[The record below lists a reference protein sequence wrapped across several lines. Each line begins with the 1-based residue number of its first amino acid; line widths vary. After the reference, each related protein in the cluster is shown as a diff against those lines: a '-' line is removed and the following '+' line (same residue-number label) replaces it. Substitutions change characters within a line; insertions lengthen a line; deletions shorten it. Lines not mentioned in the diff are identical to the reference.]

1 MPASSRRSPADP
13 SPPDPSPLHQRIY
26 ETLRSE
32 VISGQRKPG
41 ELLSEAEL
49 ARSWGVSRSPI
60 REAFRQLEQ
69 HHLVRWAPRRGA
81 TVAGLTVA
89 GLRDIYEVREALESL
104 SAGLAAE
111 RGSPADLAKMRD
123 LAAEIKQTQDE
134 GDYMRAIMLDDEF
147 HRLMASTTR
156 NRMLESQSGRV
167 LDRVIMARVM
177 VREEPGR
184 IQEIVHEHQ
193 AILDALGQ
201 RDAMKAAEQAA
212 LHVRN
217 ARVRLMEMLQRASVD
232 PEV

>member
-1 MPASSRRSPADP
+1 MTASSRRSLD
-13 SPPDPSPLHQRIY
+13 DPSPLHQRIY
-26 ETLRSE
+26 ETLRAE

-60 REAFRQLEQ
+60 REAFRQLEE

-81 TVAGLTVA
+81 TVARLTVA
-89 GLRDIYEVREALESL
+89 GLRDIYEVREALEAL

-111 RGSPADLAKMRD
+111 RGSFADLAKMRE
-123 LAAEIKQTQDE
+123 LAADIKRTQDE

-156 NRMLESQSGRV
+156 NRLLQSQAGRI
-167 LDRVIMARVM
+167 LDRVIMARMM

-184 IQEIVHEHQ
+184 TREIVHEHQ

-201 RDAMKAAEQAA
+201 RDAAKAAEQAA

-217 ARVRLMEMLQRASVD
+217 ARVRLMDMLQRASVD
-232 PEV
+232 PED

>member
-1 MPASSRRSPADP
+1 MPASSGSVPA
-13 SPPDPSPLHQRIY
+13 DPSPLHQRIY
-26 ETLRSE
+26 ETLRAE

-49 ARSWGVSRSPI
+49 ARTWGVSRSPI

-69 HHLVRWAPRRGA
+69 HDLVRWAPRRGA
-81 TVAGLTVA
+81 TVARLTVA
-89 GLRDIYEVREALESL
+89 GLRDIYEVREALEAL

-111 RGSPADLAKMRD
+111 RGSSADLAKMRE
-123 LAAEIKQTQDE
+123 LAANIKRTQDE
-134 GDYMRAIMLDDEF
+134 GDYMRAIMLDDEL

-156 NRMLESQSGRV
+156 NRLLQSQAGRI
-167 LDRVIMARVM
+167 LDRVIMARMM

-184 IQEIVHEHQ
+184 TREIVHEHQ

-201 RDAMKAAEQAA
+201 RDAARAAEQAA

-217 ARVRLMEMLQRASVD
+217 ARVRLMDMLQRASVD
-232 PEV
+232 PED

>member
-1 MPASSRRSPADP
+1 MPANSRRPG
-13 SPPDPSPLHQRIY
+13 DPSPLHERIY
-26 ETLRSE
+26 ETLRAE

-60 REAFRQLEQ
+60 REALRQLEQ
-69 HHLVRWAPRRGA
+69 HDLVRWAPRRGA
-81 TVAGLTVA
+81 TVARLTVA

-111 RGSPADLAKMRD
+111 RGSPADLAKMRE
-123 LAAEIKQTQDE
+123 LAAEVEQAQDE
-134 GDYMRAIMLDDEF
+134 GDYLRAIMLDDEF

-167 LDRVIMARVM
+167 LDRVIMARMM

-184 IQEIVHEHQ
+184 TQEIVHEHQ
-193 AILDALGQ
+193 GILDALAQ
-201 RDAMKAAEQAA
+201 RDAKKSAEMAA

-232 PEV
+232 PED

>member
-1 MPASSRRSPADP
+1 MPANSPRPD
-13 SPPDPSPLHQRIY
+13 DPSPLHQRIY
-26 ETLRSE
+26 ETLRAE

-60 REAFRQLEQ
+60 REALRQLEQ
-69 HHLVRWAPRRGA
+69 HDLVRWAPRRGA
-81 TVAGLTVA
+81 TVARLTVA

-111 RGSPADLAKMRD
+111 RGSAADLAKMRD
-123 LAAEIKQTQDE
+123 LAAEVEQAQDE
-134 GDYMRAIMLDDEF
+134 GDYLRAIMLDDEF

-167 LDRVIMARVM
+167 LDRVIMARMM

-184 IQEIVHEHQ
+184 TQEIVHEHQ
-193 AILDALGQ
+193 GILDALGQ
-201 RDAMKAAEQAA
+201 RDTKKSAEMAA
-212 LHVRN
+212 LHVRS

-232 PEV
+232 PED

>member
-1 MPASSRRSPADP
+1 MPANSRRSGDA
-13 SPPDPSPLHQRIY
+13 SPLHERIY
-26 ETLRSE
+26 ETLRAE

-60 REAFRQLEQ
+60 REALRQLEQ
-69 HHLVRWAPRRGA
+69 HDLVRWAPRRGA
-81 TVAGLTVA
+81 TVARLTVA

-111 RGSPADLAKMRD
+111 RGSPADLAKMRE
-123 LAAEIKQTQDE
+123 LATEVEQAQDE
-134 GDYMRAIMLDDEF
+134 GDYLRAIMLDDEF

-167 LDRVIMARVM
+167 LDRVIMARMM

-184 IQEIVHEHQ
+184 TQEIVHEHQ
-193 AILDALGQ
+193 GILDALGQ
-201 RDAMKAAEQAA
+201 RDAKKAAELAA

-217 ARVRLMEMLQRASVD
+217 ARIRLMEMLQRASVD
-232 PEV
+232 PED

>member
-1 MPASSRRSPADP
+1 MPANSRRPG
-13 SPPDPSPLHQRIY
+13 DPSPLHERIY
-26 ETLRSE
+26 ETLRAE

-60 REAFRQLEQ
+60 REALRQLEQ
-69 HHLVRWAPRRGA
+69 HDLVRWAPRRGA
-81 TVAGLTVA
+81 TVARLTVA

-123 LAAEIKQTQDE
+123 LAAEVEQAQDE
-134 GDYMRAIMLDDEF
+134 GDYLRAIMLDDEF

-156 NRMLESQSGRV
+156 NRMLETQSGRV
-167 LDRVIMARVM
+167 LDRVIMARMM

-184 IQEIVHEHQ
+184 TQEIVHEHQ
-193 AILDALGQ
+193 GIIDALDQ
-201 RDAMKAAEQAA
+201 RDAKKSAEMAA
-212 LHVRN
+212 LHVRS

-232 PEV
+232 PED

>member
-1 MPASSRRSPADP
+1 MNAPANSRRSPE
-13 SPPDPSPLHQRIY
+13 DPSPLHQRIY
-26 ETLRSE
+26 ETLRAE

-41 ELLSEAEL
+41 ELLSEAEF
-49 ARSWGVSRSPI
+49 ARRWGVSRSPI
-60 REAFRQLEQ
+60 REALRQLEQ
-69 HHLVRWAPRRGA
+69 HDLVRWAPRRGA
-81 TVAGLTVA
+81 TVARLTVA

-123 LAAEIKQTQDE
+123 LATDIKQTQDE

-156 NRMLESQSGRV
+156 NRMLESHSGRV
-167 LDRVIMARVM
+167 LDRVIMARMM

-184 IQEIVHEHQ
+184 TQEIVHEHQ
-193 AILDALGQ
+193 AILEALGN
-201 RDAMKAAEQAA
+201 RDPKKAAEQAA

-217 ARVRLMEMLQRASVD
+217 SRVRLMEMLQRASVD
-232 PEV
+232 PED

>member
-1 MPASSRRSPADP
+1 MTASSRRSLD
-13 SPPDPSPLHQRIY
+13 DPSPLHQRIY
-26 ETLRSE
+26 ETLRAE

-49 ARSWGVSRSPI
+49 ARNWGVSRSPI
-60 REAFRQLEQ
+60 REAFRQLEE

-81 TVAGLTVA
+81 TVARLTVA
-89 GLRDIYEVREALESL
+89 GLRDIYEVRVALEAL

-111 RGSPADLAKMRD
+111 RGSSADFAKMSE
-123 LAAEIKQTQDE
+123 LAAGIKRTQDE
-134 GDYMRAIMLDDEF
+134 GDYMQAIMLDDEF

-156 NRMLESQSGRV
+156 NRLLQSQASRI
-167 LDRVIMARVM
+167 LDRVIMARMM

-184 IQEIVHEHQ
+184 TREIVDEHQ

-201 RDAMKAAEQAA
+201 RDAAKAAEQAA

-217 ARVRLMEMLQRASVD
+217 ARVRLMDMLQRASVD
-232 PEV
+232 PED

>member
-1 MPASSRRSPADP
+1 MTASRRRPLE
-13 SPPDPSPLHQRIY
+13 DPSPLHQRIY
-26 ETLRSE
+26 ETLRAE

-60 REAFRQLEQ
+60 REAFRQLEE

-81 TVAGLTVA
+81 TVARLTVA
-89 GLRDIYEVREALESL
+89 GLRDIYEVREALEAL

-111 RGSPADLAKMRD
+111 RGSSADLAKMRE
-123 LAAEIKQTQDE
+123 LAANIKRTQDE

-147 HRLMASTTR
+147 HRLMASSTR
-156 NRMLESQSGRV
+156 NRMLESQSGRI
-167 LDRVIMARVM
+167 LDRVIMARMM

-184 IQEIVHEHQ
+184 TREIVHEHQ

-201 RDAMKAAEQAA
+201 RQAAKAAEQAA
-212 LHVRN
+212 RHVRN
-217 ARVRLMEMLQRASVD
+217 ARVRLMDMLQRASVD
-232 PEV
+232 PED

>member
-1 MPASSRRSPADP
+1 MPANSRRPG
-13 SPPDPSPLHQRIY
+13 DPSPLHERIY
-26 ETLRSE
+26 ETLRAE

-60 REAFRQLEQ
+60 REALRQLEQ
-69 HHLVRWAPRRGA
+69 HDLVRWAPRRGA
-81 TVAGLTVA
+81 TVARLTVA

-123 LAAEIKQTQDE
+123 LAAEVEQAQDE
-134 GDYMRAIMLDDEF
+134 GDYLRAIMLDDEF

-156 NRMLESQSGRV
+156 NRMLETQSGRV
-167 LDRVIMARVM
+167 LDRVIMARMM

-184 IQEIVHEHQ
+184 TQEIVHEHQ
-193 AILDALGQ
+193 GIIDALDQ
-201 RDAMKAAEQAA
+201 RDAKKSAEMAA
-212 LHVRN
+212 LHVRS
-217 ARVRLMEMLQRASVD
+217 ARVRLMEMLQRASVN
-232 PEV
+232 PEN

>member
-1 MPASSRRSPADP
+1 MAGMPASSRRSPADP

-26 ETLRSE
+26 ETLRAE

-60 REAFRQLEQ
+60 REALRQLEQ
-69 HHLVRWAPRRGA
+69 HNLVRWAPRRGA

-89 GLRDIYEVREALESL
+89 GL
-104 SAGLAAE
+104 AAE
-111 RGSPADLAKMRD
+111 RGSSADLAKMRD
-123 LAAEIKQTQDE
+123 LAAGVKQSQDE

-156 NRMLESQSGRV
+156 NRMLESQSGHV
-167 LDRVIMARVM
+167 LDRVIMARLV

-184 IQEIVHEHQ
+184 TEEIVREHQ

-201 RDAMKAAEQAA
+201 GDAEKAAEQAA

-217 ARVRLMEMLQRASVD
+217 ARVRLMDMLQRASVD
-232 PEV
+232 PED

>member
-1 MPASSRRSPADP
+1 MPANSRRPK
-13 SPPDPSPLHQRIY
+13 DPSPLHERIY
-26 ETLRSE
+26 ETLRAE

-60 REAFRQLEQ
+60 REALRQLEQ
-69 HHLVRWAPRRGA
+69 HDLVRWAPRRGA
-81 TVAGLTVA
+81 TVARLTVA

-123 LAAEIKQTQDE
+123 LAAEVEQAQDE
-134 GDYMRAIMLDDEF
+134 GDYLRAIMLDDEF

-167 LDRVIMARVM
+167 LDRVIMARMM

-184 IQEIVHEHQ
+184 TQEIVHEHQ
-193 AILDALGQ
+193 GILDALGQ
-201 RDAMKAAEQAA
+201 RDAKKAAEMAA

-232 PEV
+232 PED

>member
-1 MPASSRRSPADP
+1 MPANSRRPK
-13 SPPDPSPLHQRIY
+13 DPSPLHERIY
-26 ETLRSE
+26 ETLRAE

-60 REAFRQLEQ
+60 REALRQLEQ
-69 HHLVRWAPRRGA
+69 HDLVRWAPRRGA
-81 TVAGLTVA
+81 TVARLTVA

-123 LAAEIKQTQDE
+123 LAAEVEQAQDE
-134 GDYMRAIMLDDEF
+134 GDYLRAIMLDDEF

-167 LDRVIMARVM
+167 LDRVIMARMM

-184 IQEIVHEHQ
+184 TQEIVHEHQ
-193 AILDALGQ
+193 GILDALGQ
-201 RDAMKAAEQAA
+201 RDAKKAAEMAA

-217 ARVRLMEMLQRASVD
+217 ARIRLMEMLQRASVD
-232 PEV
+232 PED

>member
-1 MPASSRRSPADP
+1 MPASSQNVPADRSPLDR
-13 SPPDPSPLHQRIY
+13 SPLHQRIY
-26 ETLRSE
+26 ETLRAE

-69 HHLVRWAPRRGA
+69 HDLVRWAPRRGA
-81 TVAGLTVA
+81 TVARLTVA
-89 GLRDIYEVREALESL
+89 GLRDIYEVREALEAL

-111 RGSPADLAKMRD
+111 RGSPADLAKMRE
-123 LAAEIKQTQDE
+123 LAADIRRTQDE
-134 GDYMRAIMLDDEF
+134 GDYLRAIMLDDEF

-156 NRMLESQSGRV
+156 NRMLESQSGLV
-167 LDRVIMARVM
+167 LDRVIMARMM

-184 IQEIVHEHQ
+184 TQEIVHEHQ
-193 AILDALGQ
+193 AILDALGE
-201 RDAMKAAEQAA
+201 RDAKKAAEQAA

-217 ARVRLMEMLQRASVD
+217 ARVRLMDMLQRASVD
-232 PEV
+232 PED

>member
-1 MPASSRRSPADP
+1 MPANSRRAAA
-13 SPPDPSPLHQRIY
+13 DPSPLHQRIY
-26 ETLRSE
+26 ETLRAE

-41 ELLSEAEL
+41 ELLGEAEL

-60 REAFRQLEQ
+60 REALRQLEQ
-69 HHLVRWAPRRGA
+69 HNLVRWAPRRGA
-81 TVAGLTVA
+81 TVAELTVA
-89 GLRDIYEVREALESL
+89 GLRDIYEVREALEAL

-111 RGSPADLAKMRD
+111 RGSSADLAKMRD
-123 LAAEIKQTQDE
+123 LAADIKQTQDE

-167 LDRVIMARVM
+167 LDRVIMARMM

-201 RDAMKAAEQAA
+201 RDAKKAAEQAA
-212 LHVRN
+212 LHIRN
-217 ARVRLMEMLQRASVD
+217 ARVRLMELLQRASAD
-232 PEV
+232 PED

>member
-1 MPASSRRSPADP
+1 MPASSRRAPA
-13 SPPDPSPLHQRIY
+13 DPSPLHQRIY
-26 ETLRSE
+26 ETLRAE

-60 REAFRQLEQ
+60 REALRQLEQ
-69 HHLVRWAPRRGA
+69 HNLVRWAPRRGA
-81 TVAGLTVA
+81 TVARLTVA

-104 SAGLAAE
+104 SASLAAE
-111 RGSPADLAKMRD
+111 RKKS
-123 LAAEIKQTQDE
+123 QDE

-156 NRMLESQSGRV
+156 NRMLESQSGHV
-167 LDRVIMARVM
+167 LDRVIMARLV

-184 IQEIVHEHQ
+184 TEEIVREHQ

-201 RDAMKAAEQAA
+201 RDAEKAAEEAA
-212 LHVRN
+212 LHVKK
-217 ARVRLMEMLQRASVD
+217 ARVRLMDMLQRAAVD
-232 PEV
+232 PED

>member
-1 MPASSRRSPADP
+1 MTASSRRSLD
-13 SPPDPSPLHQRIY
+13 DPSPLHQRIY
-26 ETLRSE
+26 ETLRAE

-49 ARSWGVSRSPI
+49 ARNWGVSRSPI
-60 REAFRQLEQ
+60 REAFRQLEE

-81 TVAGLTVA
+81 TVARLTVA

-111 RGSPADLAKMRD
+111 RGSAADLTKMSD
-123 LAAEIKQTQDE
+123 LAADVKKSQDE

-156 NRMLESQSGRV
+156 NRMLESQSGHV
-167 LDRVIMARVM
+167 LDRVIMARLV

-184 IQEIVHEHQ
+184 PKEIVREHQ

-201 RDAMKAAEQAA
+201 RDAEKAAEEAA
-212 LHVRN
+212 LHVRK
-217 ARVRLMEMLQRASVD
+217 ARVRLMDMLQRASVD
-232 PEV
+232 PED

>member
-1 MPASSRRSPADP
+1 MPASSRRAPA
-13 SPPDPSPLHQRIY
+13 DPSPLHQRIY
-26 ETLRSE
+26 ETLRAE

-60 REAFRQLEQ
+60 REALRQLEQ
-69 HHLVRWAPRRGA
+69 HNLVRWAPRRGA

-89 GLRDIYEVREALESL
+89 GLRDIYETREAGEAL

-111 RGSPADLAKMRD
+111 RGSSADLAKMRD
-123 LAAEIKQTQDE
+123 LAAGVKQSQDE

-167 LDRVIMARVM
+167 LDRVIMARLM

-184 IQEIVHEHQ
+184 TDEIVDEHQ

-201 RDAMKAAEQAA
+201 RDAKKAAEQAA

-217 ARVRLMEMLQRASVD
+217 ARVRLMDMLQRASVD
-232 PEV
+232 PED

>member
-1 MPASSRRSPADP
+1 MPASSRRSPQT
-13 SPPDPSPLHQRIY
+13 PSPLHQRIY
-26 ETLRSE
+26 ETLRAE

-69 HHLVRWAPRRGA
+69 HNLVRWAPRRGA
-81 TVAGLTVA
+81 TVARLTVA

-104 SAGLAAE
+104 GAGLAAE
-111 RGSPADLAKMRD
+111 RGSSADFAKMSD
-123 LAAEIKQTQDE
+123 LAAEVKQAQDE
-134 GDYMRAIMLDDEF
+134 GDYLRAIMLDDEF

-156 NRMLESQSGRV
+156 NRTLESQSGHV
-167 LDRVIMARVM
+167 LDRVIMARLV

-184 IQEIVHEHQ
+184 TEEIVREHQ

-201 RDAMKAAEQAA
+201 RDAGKAAEQAA

-217 ARVRLMEMLQRASVD
+217 ARVRLMDMLQRASVD
-232 PEV
+232 PED

>member
-1 MPASSRRSPADP
+1 MPASSRQPR
-13 SPPDPSPLHQRIY
+13 DPSPLHERIY
-26 ETLRSE
+26 ETLRAE

-60 REAFRQLEQ
+60 REALRQLEQ
-69 HHLVRWAPRRGA
+69 HDLVRWAPRRGA
-81 TVAGLTVA
+81 TVARLTVA

-111 RGSPADLAKMRD
+111 RGSAADLAKMRD
-123 LAAEIKQTQDE
+123 LAAEVEQAQDE
-134 GDYMRAIMLDDEF
+134 GDYLRAIMLDDEF

-167 LDRVIMARVM
+167 LDRVIMARMM

-184 IQEIVHEHQ
+184 TQEIVHEHQ
-193 AILDALGQ
+193 GILDALGQ
-201 RDAMKAAEQAA
+201 RDAKKAAEMAA

-232 PEV
+232 PED